1 MRSPWAKLE
10 GVERVALFPPPS
22 PIEAEIRVPGSK
34 SATNRALLLAGFAKG
49 PSTLKGILKSDDAY
63 WAVEALKA
71 LGIGVRVE
79 GETARVEGGGPQKQ
93 EAEVFVGSA
102 GTLARFLTAML
113 AFTPG
118 RWLLRASPQM
128 QRRPIAP
135 LLETLQTLGIGVHYL
150 EEGGRFP
157 FVIEGRRIP
166 GGTAAISGSTSSQ
179 FVSALLL
186 AGALAGGPFFVRVRG
201 GIVQPDYVR
210 ITARMM
216 EAFGARVQEE
226 REGFRVEPTGYR
238 GSEVALEADAS
249 SAAYFFALAA
259 ASGGRVRVLNLG
271 SGTLQP
277 DLGFVDVLARMGAA
291 VEKTP
296 EATEVRGRGRLRGG
310 FTQSLLLMSDQTPT
324 LAALAALADAPV
336 RITEV
341 AHVRHHETDRIAA
354 MARELSKA
362 GVPVKE
368 HEDGLTVYPSPPRPV
383 LLDSHDDHRIAMS
396 LALLSLKAP
405 GLSIQNPG
413 TVSKTFPDY
422 FDRLAALG
430 FSVHVYTQGS

>member
-1 MRSPWAKLE
+1 MRSPWARLE
-10 GVERVALFPPPS
+10 GIERVALYPPPG
-22 PIEAEIRVPGSK
+22 PIEAELRVPGSK

-63 WAVEALKA
+63 WAVEALKT
-71 LGIGVRVE
+71 LGIEVRVE
-79 GETARVEGGGPQKQ
+79 GETARVEGGGPKKQ

-135 LLETLQTLGIGVHYL
+135 LLETLKALGVGVRHL
-150 EEGGRFP
+150 EAEGRFP
-157 FVIEGRRIP
+157 FVIEGRRMP
-166 GGTAAISGSTSSQ
+166 GGVATISGATSSQ

-186 AGALAGGPFFVRVRG
+186 AGALAEGPFWVRVQG

-216 EAFGARVQEE
+216 AAFGARVQEE

-238 GSEVALEADAS
+238 GSEVGLEADAS

-271 SGTLQP
+271 SRTLQP

-296 EATEVRGRGRLRGG
+296 EATEVRGSRRLKGG
-310 FTQSLLLMSDQTPT
+310 FTQSLFLMSDQTPT

-354 MARELSKA
+354 MARELRKA
-362 GVPVKE
+362 GVPVEE
-368 HEDGLTVYPSPPRPV
+368 HEDGLTVYPQTPRPA

-396 LALLSLKAP
+396 LALLSLRAP
-405 GLSIQNPG
+405 GLSIRNPG

-430 FSVHVYTQGS
+430 FSVRVYTQGS